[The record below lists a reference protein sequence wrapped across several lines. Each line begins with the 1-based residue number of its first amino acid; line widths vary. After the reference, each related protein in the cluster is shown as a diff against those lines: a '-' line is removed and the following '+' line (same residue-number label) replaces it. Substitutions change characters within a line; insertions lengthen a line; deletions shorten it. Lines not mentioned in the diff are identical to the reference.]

1 MGENLMAFNPRER
14 MLVILVVVCVVLLG
28 GDRLAVAPLVR
39 VWKARTLRIAE
50 LETSL
55 EKGKML
61 TGREKDL
68 EKRWQG
74 MRDRG
79 LPATPQEAEP
89 LVFKSVD
96 TWSQESGLS
105 VTSLK
110 PRWTQDEKNS
120 RKVEFRLSA
129 TGSLR
134 SAARF
139 VYELEGASLP
149 LKVESV
155 EIASR
160 DDQGRVLTLEMV
172 FTGLVLGKA
181 EK

>member
-1 MGENLMAFNPRER
+1 MAFNRRER
-14 MLVILVVVCVVLLG
+14 MLVILVVACVVLLG
-28 GDRLAVAPLVR
+28 GDRLVLSPSLQ

-50 LETSL
+50 LESSL

-68 EKRWQG
+68 ETRWRE
-74 MRDRG
+74 MRGRS
-79 LPATPQEAEP
+79 LPATPPEAEP
-89 LVFKSVD
+89 LVFRSVD
-96 TWSQESGLS
+96 TWSQESGLG

-110 PRWTQDEKNS
+110 PRWTQEEKNSS
-120 RKVEFRLSA
+120 RKVEFRLSG

-139 VYELEGASLP
+139 IYELEGASLP

-172 FTGLVLGKA
+172 FTGLVLGKE

>member
-1 MGENLMAFNPRER
+1 MAFNRRER

-50 LETSL
+50 LESSL
-55 EKGKML
+55 EKGENL

-68 EKRWQG
+68 EKRWQE

-79 LPATPQEAEP
+79 LPATPPEAEP
-89 LVFKSVD
+89 LVFRSVD
-96 TWSQESGLS
+96 TWSQASGLS

-110 PRWTQDEKNS
+110 PRWAQEEKNNS

-139 VYELEGASLP
+139 VYELEAASLP
-149 LKVESV
+149 LKMESV

-160 DDQGRVLTLEMV
+160 DDTGRMLTVEMV
-172 FTGLVLGKA
+172 FTGLVLGKG